1 VVEPNLP
8 GALLSATIAL
18 LIFVFYIRIHEARRR
33 VRVLQVLFVTVCG
46 FVVSSAGWAQT
57 PCTPSGREI
66 PLQNTLASAGFF
78 ANLRNASYSVR
89 AQTDRLLKDARAE
102 AQVLKTNE
110 GGCKRACPNPVVAVL
125 FSSTP
130 QKYLLD
136 HEEAS
141 QCQTLLERTSKAPIV
156 YENRRFQ
163 SDDQARE
170 WYEDLTQGNGVD
182 GEDLYR
188 RCPGA
193 CSPAYSSQV
202 YRDGDEFVVSTSIVC
217 GHARDKNDD
226 QYTLSTKM
234 RWICP

>member
-1 VVEPNLP
+1 MR
-8 GALLSATIAL
+8 ALK
-18 LIFVFYIRIHEARRR
+18 
-33 VRVLQVLFVTVCG
+33 VLFVSLCSLVA
-46 FVVSSAGWAQT
+46 SSLSWAQT
-57 PCTPSGREI
+57 PCTPLGREI
-66 PLQNTLASAGFF
+66 PLQSTLASAGFF
-78 ANLRNASYSVR
+78 ANLRNASHSVR
-89 AQTDRLLKDARAE
+89 AQTDRLLKDAQAE
-102 AQVLKTNE
+102 AQVLRANE

-141 QCQTLLERTSKAPIV
+141 QCQTLLESTSKSPIIF
-156 YENRRFQ
+156 ENRRFA

-170 WYEDLTQGNGVD
+170 WYEDLTQGDGVD

-193 CSPAYSSQV
+193 CSPAYASQV
-202 YRDGDEFVVSTSIVC
+202 YRDGDQFVVSTSIVC
-217 GHARDKNDD
+217 GHARDKDD
-226 QYTLSTKM
+226 GQYTLSTKI